1 MVKEGEDLARRAA
14 DIVNVYSTELANKST
29 RRTLLHLQPQ
39 LQAEV
44 LSAQE
49 WINLI
54 DINYN
59 YTSR

>member
-1 MVKEGEDLARRAA
+1 MVKADEDLARRAV
-14 DIVNVYSTELANKST
+14 IVNVYSTDLANKST

-44 LSAQE
+44 LSAQN
-49 WINLI
+49 WFNVI